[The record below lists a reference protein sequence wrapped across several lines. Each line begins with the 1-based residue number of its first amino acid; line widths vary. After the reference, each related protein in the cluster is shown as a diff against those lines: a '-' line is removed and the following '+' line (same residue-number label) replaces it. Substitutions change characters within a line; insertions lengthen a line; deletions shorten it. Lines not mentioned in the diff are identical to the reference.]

1 MSKIKIE
8 GVVKIIAQD
17 GDEIEY
23 PFEANSIN
31 DAIAELY
38 RIERYI
44 KKKIAEAENA
54 FKDEEI

>member
-8 GVVKIIAQD
+8 GVAKIIAPD

-23 PFEANSIN
+23 PFEADAI
-31 DAIAELY
+31 DGAIAELG
-38 RIERYI
+38 RIERHI
-44 KKKIAEAENA
+44 NAKIAEAENR